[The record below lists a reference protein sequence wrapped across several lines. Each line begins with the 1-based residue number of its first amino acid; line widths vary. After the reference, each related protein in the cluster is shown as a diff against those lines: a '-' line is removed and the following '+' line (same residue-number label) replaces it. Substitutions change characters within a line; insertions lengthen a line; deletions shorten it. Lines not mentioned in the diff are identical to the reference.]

1 MWRLIAAA
9 VLLSALAG
17 CVTSEGPYSRSAI
30 TSLESQRAA
39 PAVASRPAKATQT
52 AQAPRRR
59 KIQVA
64 LRQRALGSLVHRAEY
79 PIVVG
84 TAF

>member
-1 MWRLIAAA
+1 MSRTIVAI
-9 VLLSALAG
+9 LLAGTLGG
-17 CVTSEGPYSRSAI
+17 CVTSEGPYSHSAI
-30 TSLESQRAA
+30 TSLEPQRAA
-39 PAVASRPAKATQT
+39 PAVANRPAKTTQT

-64 LRQRALGSLVHRAEY
+64 LQQKALGSFVHRAEY
-79 PIVVG
+79 PIVLG